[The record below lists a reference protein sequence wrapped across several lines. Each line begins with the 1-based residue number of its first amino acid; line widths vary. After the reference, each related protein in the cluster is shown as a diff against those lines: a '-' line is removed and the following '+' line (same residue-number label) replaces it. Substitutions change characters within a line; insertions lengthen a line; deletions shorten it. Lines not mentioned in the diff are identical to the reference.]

1 MKKYMK
7 KEDSTTSKI
16 GIKQD
21 ILYANPAKPLDFS
34 AREVRVLEDLRKMEA
49 RSGNRRPI
57 SEIEKEEAEK
67 IENMQRNEKFNN
79 NSYDD
84 ETSEKYEKKTK
95 NETSDIVTIERN
107 KEYKTKLDGDETATA
122 HKLKVKYKTYNNSV
136 ILHSNKIKSLANVD
150 KVFEQILPDVDFLVN
165 KNHTKIDLIQWIDI
179 SHNLLVDIHPDILK
193 LPFLKILYCH
203 ANCIEEI
210 ASVAALSHCKSL
222 INLTLHGNPIEHI
235 KGYRSFII
243 EMVPFL
249 EKLDYSL
256 VSDKELDIILHK
268 GSRYGEKRKKGVV
281 VSYPKID
288 SEVLKRMKKPR
299 EEDQEKKDD
308 N

>member
-16 GIKQD
+16 GIKHD

-34 AREVRVLEDLRKMEA
+34 CQGVRVLEDLGKMEP
-49 RSGNRRPI
+49 RSGLRRPI

-67 IENMQRNEKFNN
+67 IDNMQRNEKLYS
-79 NSYDD
+79 NSYDED
-84 ETSEKYEKKTK
+84 TSEKYEKKTK
-95 NETSDIVTIERN
+95 NETSDIVTVERA
-107 KEYKTKLDGDETATA
+107 KEYKTKLDVEETATA
-122 HKLKVKYKTYNNSV
+122 PKLKVKYKTYNNSV
-136 ILHSNKIKSLANVD
+136 ILHSNKIKSLAHVD
-150 KVFEQILPDVDFLVN
+150 KVFELILPEVDFLIN
-165 KNHTKIDLIQWIDI
+165 KSHTKIDLIQWIDI
-179 SHNLLVDIHPDILK
+179 SHNLLVDIHPDILN

-210 ASVAALSHCKSL
+210 ASVTVLSQCKSL

-243 EMVPFL
+243 ELVPFL

-256 VSDKELDIILHK
+256 VSDKELDIIFHK
-268 GSRYGEKRKKGVV
+268 GSRYGEKRKKGVI

-288 SEVLKRMKKPR
+288 GEVLKRMKKPL
-299 EEDQEKKDD
+299 EEDQEKKED